1 VTVRYSELLQ
11 KLRPRRLHA
20 AVRRR
25 LGLMPAAEQARWYGA
40 DTTEQAVQALTEWA
54 RGAIAKADA
63 AASTDSWVLSLGDN
77 DALHLSLN
85 QSLRGAGIRFRDAG
99 LDQLG
104 RWGEAECRG
113 AVMVL
118 CAYADAR
125 RLTATARRLALHP
138 QLGGVPMEY
147 VGGLDLERPLF
158 ARRDEYR
165 DTFFVSPVLLDQPS
179 PYQIYEESL
188 LKFEQKCGLRDYLDL
203 YQLLRHVVD
212 NRIPGDIAEFGSYR
226 GHSGWLIART
236 LRALGDRRR
245 LFMFDMFES
254 FPQEGLGVDHFWN
267 QSHDVHFEEVR
278 GKLAEFDDVT
288 LVRGDFTRTLG
299 QSEAKRLALAYV
311 DCDSY
316 RATRWLLDTLLG
328 QPAGVELSAGGV
340 LACEDYGHP
349 ALLGNRAA
357 VHEGLEGRDGGF
369 RFFSQFSG
377 LYLFFK
383 R

>member
-25 LGLMPAAEQARWYGA
+25 LGLLPATEQARWYGA
-40 DTTEQAVQALTEWA
+40 DSAEQAVRALTEWA
-54 RGAIAKADA
+54 RGAVAKADA
-63 AASTDSWVLSLGDN
+63 AAWVLSLGDD
-77 DALHLSLN
+77 DALQLSLN
-85 QSLRGAGIRFRDAG
+85 QSLRRAGIAFRDAG
-99 LDQLG
+99 LAQVG

-113 AVMVL
+113 LVMVL

-125 RLTATARRLALHP
+125 RLTAAARTLARHSR
-138 QLGGVPMEY
+138 LGGVPMEY
-147 VGGLDLERPLF
+147 VGGLDAERPLF

-165 DTFFVSPVLLDQPS
+165 DTFFVSPVLLDQPT
-179 PYQIYEESL
+179 PYEIYEESL

-203 YQLLRHVVD
+203 YQLLRHIVD

-236 LRALGDRRR
+236 LRALGDSQRR
-245 LFMFDMFES
+245 LFMFDMFDS

-267 QSHDVHFEEVR
+267 HSHDVRFEEVR
-278 GKLAEFDDVT
+278 DKLAGIDNVV
-288 LVRGDFTRTLG
+288 LVRGDFTRTLP
-299 QSEAKRLALAYV
+299 QSEAKRLALCYI

-316 RATRWLLDTLLG
+316 RATRWLLETLLG
-328 QPAGVELSAGGV
+328 EPAGVELSPGGV

-357 VHEGLEGRDGGF
+357 VHEGLEGRGGGF

-377 LYLFFK
+377 LYIFFK

>member
-1 VTVRYSELLQ
+1 MTLPYSDLLQ

-25 LGLMPAAEQARWYGA
+25 LGLLPAAEQARWYGA
-40 DTTEQAVQALTEWA
+40 DSAEQAVQALTEWA
-54 RGAIAKADA
+54 RAAVAKA
-63 AASTDSWVLSLGDN
+63 ASGEAWVLSLGDG
-77 DALHLSLN
+77 DPLHQSLN
-85 QSLRGAGIRFRDAG
+85 QSLRQAGVRFRDAG
-99 LDQLG
+99 LVQMQ
-104 RWGEAECRG
+104 RWGEGECKG
-113 AVMVL
+113 AIMVL
-118 CAYADAR
+118 CAYADAH
-125 RLTATARRLALHP
+125 RLTSAARILAQHAC
-138 QLGGVPMEY
+138 LGGVPMEY
-147 VGGLDLERPLF
+147 VGGLDPERALF

-179 PYQIYEESL
+179 PYEIYEESL
-188 LKFEQKCGLRDYLDL
+188 QRFEQKCGLRDYLDL

-236 LRALGDRRR
+236 LRALGDSRR

-254 FPQEGLGVDHFWN
+254 FPEEGLGVDHFWN
-267 QSHDVHFEEVR
+267 RSHDVHFEEVR
-278 GKLAEFDDVT
+278 AKLADFDNVT
-288 LVRGDFTRTLG
+288 LVRGDFTQTLVKS
-299 QSEAKRLALAYV
+299 QAKQLALAYI

-316 RATRWLLDTLLG
+316 RATRYLLDILLG
-328 QPAGVELSAGGV
+328 APAGVELSAGGV

-357 VHEGLEGRDGGF
+357 VHQGLEGRGGGF

-377 LYLFFK
+377 LYIFFK

>member
-1 VTVRYSELLQ
+1 VTVRRYSELLQ

-40 DTTEQAVQALTEWA
+40 DNAEQAVQALTEWA
-54 RGAIAKADA
+54 RGAVAKADPA
-63 AASTDSWVLSLGDN
+63 AWVLSLGDN

-85 QSLRGAGIRFRDAG
+85 QSLRRAGVSFRDAG
-99 LDQLG
+99 LAQLQ

-125 RLTATARRLALHP
+125 RLTATARTLALHP

-147 VGGLDLERPLF
+147 VGGLDPERPLF

-179 PYQIYEESL
+179 PYEIYEESL

-203 YQLLRHVVD
+203 YQLLRHIVD

-236 LRALGDRRR
+236 LRALGDKRR
-245 LFMFDMFES
+245 LFMFDMFDT
-254 FPQEGLGVDHFWN
+254 FPEEGLGVDHFWN
-267 QSHDVHFEEVR
+267 HSHDVRFEEVR
-278 GKLAEFDDVT
+278 DKLAEFDNVT
-288 LVRGDFTRTLG
+288 LVRGDFTKTLP
-299 QSEAKRLALAYV
+299 QSEAKRLALGYI

-328 QPAGVELSAGGV
+328 EPAGVELSAGGV

-357 VHEGLEGRDGGF
+357 VHEGLEGRGGGF

-377 LYLFFK
+377 LYIFFK